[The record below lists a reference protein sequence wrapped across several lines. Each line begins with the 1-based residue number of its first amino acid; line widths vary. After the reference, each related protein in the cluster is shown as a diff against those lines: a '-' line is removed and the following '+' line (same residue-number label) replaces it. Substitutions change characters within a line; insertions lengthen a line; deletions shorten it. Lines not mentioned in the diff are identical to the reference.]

1 MSVFSGR
8 GVMVVGADSFPLS
21 VAGPRMQ
28 RGGMGRLELLLW
40 SGQPMNAGMVQAQM
54 TQYKGAG
61 LTVVG
66 WSVHNPGED
75 HRAALTSIRNTW
87 PGTEIVGLNLNL
99 EAGWFLEPGHA
110 WDTSLPISLEH
121 AGLLA
126 AVKDIFGAE
135 FPLAVTIIPAKVYPF
150 AMWEGAVSDYFV
162 ELYDGACVALR
173 ECERPV
179 PVDAGADRRG
189 PHRQVES
196 PPVRRLGAAPD
207 LQARRRAAA
216 VQLRSHRPG
225 RRVHLD

>member
-162 ELYDGACVALR
+162 ELYDGACVAL
-173 ECERPV
+173 PNASDQYQWTLAQT
-179 PVDAGADRRG
+179 DAAHIDR
-189 PHRQVES
+189 S
-196 PPVRRLGAAPD
+196 
-207 LQARRRAAA
+207 
-216 VQLRSHRPG
+216 
-225 RRVHLD
+225 RVHPCVVWEQLPTYKHEDELLLFSSDRTDRDDEYI